1 MKQWIFACFLFV
13 LAAVPITTL
22 PSQAQ
27 ADTCRG
33 TNLLT
38 QLQKNDPAAFAA
50 LQKEGASTPNGR
62 GIFWRIEK
70 DGVPTSY
77 LLGTMHVTDSRVLD
91 MPEPARTAF
100 KTATTV
106 VVETDEIID
115 QQKTMAALLSRPDL
129 TGFVDGRSLLDFM
142 TPEQKKDLAAALK
155 QRGIEL
161 ALVSKMRPWMLSSFM
176 AMSACEMQRQ
186 QSGVSFLDKRLAE
199 SAKADGKTLIGLET
213 LIEQMTAMDSLPM
226 DFHIRSLVE
235 TARMGTLMA
244 DMLETMTDLYL
255 SGDVGMVMPM
265 MKLVSELP
273 AEGDEGYAA
282 FEERLLRQR
291 NHIMADRVDA
301 TLAKGNVF
309 MAVGALHLPGPEGV
323 VELLRQRGYRLTAVS
338 SKP

>member
-1 MKQWIFACFLFV
+1 MKQWMFAFFLFV
-13 LAAVPITTL
+13 LGAVPG
-22 PSQAQ
+22 QAQ

-62 GIFWRIEK
+62 GIFWKIEK

-77 LLGTMHVTDSRVLD
+77 LLGTMHVTDPRVLE
-91 MPEPARTAF
+91 MPAPARAAF
-100 KTATTV
+100 DAATTV

-115 QQKTMAALLSRPDL
+115 QEKTMVALLSRPDL

-142 TPEQKKDLAAALK
+142 TPEQEKDLAAALK
-155 QRGIEL
+155 ERGIQL

-186 QSGVSFLDKRLAE
+186 QSGVSFLDKQLAE
-199 SAKADGKTLIGLET
+199 SAKDSGKTLTGLET

-235 TARMGTLMA
+235 VARMGTLMA
-244 DMLETMTDLYL
+244 DILETMTELYL
-255 SGDVGMVMPM
+255 TGDIGMIMPM

-273 AEGDEGYAA
+273 AEGDDGYAA

-291 NHIMADRVDA
+291 NHIMADRVVA

-309 MAVGALHLPGPEGV
+309 MAVGALHLPGPEGI
-323 VELLRQRGYRLTAVS
+323 VELLRQRGYTLTAVS
-338 SKP
+338 SKS